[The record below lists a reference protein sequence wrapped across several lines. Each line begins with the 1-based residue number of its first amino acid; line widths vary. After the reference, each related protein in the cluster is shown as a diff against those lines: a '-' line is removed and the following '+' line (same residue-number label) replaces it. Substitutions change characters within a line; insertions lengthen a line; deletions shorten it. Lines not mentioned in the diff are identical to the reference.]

1 MPKVQNR
8 ALLKFS
14 RYDPLIIFVSSTKP
28 SIVPAVFTFFSLER
42 PHLCAPCDILDVEIQ
57 PRPNA
62 DVPRPCRRQACVIIE
77 RDMGSPLESNRSFT
91 VGCKEKGAA

>member
-8 ALLKFS
+8 ALLKLS
-14 RYDPLIIFVSSTKP
+14 RYDPLMISVSSTKP
-28 SIVPAVFTFFSLER
+28 SNVPTVFTFFFSLER

-62 DVPRPCRRQACVIIE
+62 DVPVHADVRPA
-77 RDMGSPLESNRSFT
+77 
-91 VGCKEKGAA
+91 